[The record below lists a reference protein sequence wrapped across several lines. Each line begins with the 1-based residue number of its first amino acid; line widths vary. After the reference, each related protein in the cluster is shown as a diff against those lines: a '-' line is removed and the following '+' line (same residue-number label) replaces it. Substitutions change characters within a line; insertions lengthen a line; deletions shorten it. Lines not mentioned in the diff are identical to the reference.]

1 MSRSTLG
8 RPRSAR
14 SLRATAVVVAVLPIA
29 ALTACGGGSD
39 PMATG
44 SPSGAGASG
53 SSTAASGAAIKV
65 GAADYSESQILA
77 AIYAGALKAKGVNA
91 SATSPI
97 GSREV
102 YLKALGDGS
111 INVMPEYTGSLA
123 LYYDK
128 NLTATDPQ
136 QVYDALA
143 KLVPATLTVL
153 KPSTAEDKNSVTVT
167 KETAD
172 KLGLT
177 KISDLSGKAG
187 ELTMGAP
194 PEFKIRPQG
203 APGLTKVYGFSFKS
217 YPEMKGQQ
225 LVQALKNGQVDA
237 ANIFTTDP
245 SIKANN
251 FVVLEDDK
259 KLFVPENVVPL
270 VAKSAATPE
279 VTKVLD
285 EVGAKLTTE
294 GLRDLLTKVDVDK
307 QDVAKVADEW
317 LGANGLK

>member
-1 MSRSTLG
+1 MNRFTSRRRRSS
-8 RPRSAR
+8 RPV
-14 SLRATAVVVAVLPIA
+14 RAALMLATIPVLPLA
-29 ALTACGGGSD
+29 ACGGGSD
-39 PMATG
+39 PVGTG
-44 SPSGAGASG
+44 SSLGAGASG
-53 SSTAASGAAIKV
+53 SSSAAGGIAITV

-91 SATSPI
+91 STSSPI

-136 QVYDALA
+136 QVYDALT

-153 KPSTAEDKNSVTVT
+153 KPSAAEDKNSVTVT

-172 KLGLT
+172 QLKLT
-177 KISDLSGKAG
+177 RISDLSGKAG

-203 APGLTKVYGFSFKS
+203 APGLTRVYGFSFKS

-225 LVQALKNGQVDA
+225 LVQALKNGQVNA

-245 SIKANN
+245 SIKAND

-259 KLFVPENVVPL
+259 LLFVPENVVPL

-285 EVGAKLTTE
+285 GVSAKLTTE

>member
-1 MSRSTLG
+1 MIST
-8 RPRSAR
+8 RTSAR
-14 SLRATAVVVAVLPIA
+14 AAALALVAVP
-29 ALTACGGGSD
+29 ALALSACGGGSD
-39 PMATG
+39 PLA
-44 SPSGAGASG
+44 SSSSSAGASSAAGASSG
-53 SSTAASGAAIKV
+53 SGGGPAITV
-65 GAADYSESQILA
+65 GAADYSESQVLA

-91 SATSPI
+91 TASSPI

-102 YLKALGDGS
+102 YLKALTDGS

-136 QVYDALA
+136 QVYDALT
-143 KLVPATLTVL
+143 KLVPPTLRVL
-153 KPSTAEDKNSVTVT
+153 QRSNAEDKNSVTVT

-177 KISDLSGKAG
+177 KISDLAGKAG

-194 PEFKIRPQG
+194 PEFKVRAQG

-217 YPEMKGQQ
+217 YPAMKGQQ

-245 SIKANN
+245 AITANN
-251 FVVLEDDK
+251 FIVLEDDK

-270 VAKSAATPE
+270 VAKPAATPQ
-279 VTKVLD
+279 VTQVLND
-285 EVGAKLTTE
+285 VGAKLTTE
-294 GLRDLLTKVDVDK
+294 GLRELLTKVDVDK
-307 QDVAKVADEW
+307 KDVAAVADEW

>member
-1 MSRSTLG
+1 MRRST
-8 RPRSAR
+8 RTIQSAR
-14 SLRATAVVVAVLPIA
+14 SAALAVFLLPVLPLA
-29 ALTACGGGSD
+29 ACGGGTD
-39 PMATG
+39 PLD
-44 SPSGAGASG
+44 SG
-53 SSTAASGAAIKV
+53 SAPAASASGASSGTGGPTIKV

-91 SATSPI
+91 SASSPI

-136 QVYDALA
+136 QVYDALTR
-143 KLVPATLTVL
+143 LVPPTLTVL
-153 KPSTAEDKNSVTVT
+153 KRSAAEDKNSVTVT

-172 KLGLT
+172 RLQLA
-177 KISDLSGKAG
+177 KISDLARKAG

-194 PEFKIRPQG
+194 PEFKVRAQG

-245 SIKANN
+245 SIEAND
-251 FVVLEDDK
+251 FVVLQDDK
-259 KLFVPENVVPL
+259 MLFVPENVVPL
-270 VAKSAATPE
+270 VAKSVATPQ
-279 VTKVLD
+279 VTEALD
-285 EVGAKLTTE
+285 AVADKLTTE
-294 GLRDLLTKVDVDK
+294 GLRELLTKVDVDK